1 MAMAHLRRF
10 NFAGE
15 FQRAATF
22 HHPPPPPPP
31 LSWPIPA
38 VRIFP
43 TAHGYVLIPYSPYI
57 PPQHYYL
64 SNNNYYATTTTTT
77 TTTRRR
83 STYHVQEEDQALIF
97 NVSNILRSPRQQE
110 YARRVVQ
117 HADRTAAGLS
127 EDQITKCL
135 KIKIN
140 NSCPDIANNNRDG
153 PEESDVCVICFD
165 DLCQENNKNNIGV
178 LECGHEYHSDCIR
191 RWLRMKNFCPLC
203 KAVAFKCC
211 PVRSS
216 C

>member
-1 MAMAHLRRF
+1 MAHLRRF
-10 NFAGE
+10 NFSAE
-15 FQRAATF
+15 FQRAAAF

-31 LSWPIPA
+31 LLPWAIPG
-38 VRIFP
+38 RIFP

-77 TTTRRR
+77 TRR
-83 STYHVQEEDQALIF
+83 STYLVQEEDQTLIF
-97 NVSNILRSPRQQE
+97 NASNIHHHPRQQE
-110 YARRVVQ
+110 

-140 NSCPDIANNNRDG
+140 INSCRDI
-153 PEESDVCVICFD
+153 EESEICVICFD
-165 DLCQENNKNNIGV
+165 DLCQENNNNIGA

-191 RWLRMKNFCPLC
+191 QWPRVKNFCPLC
-203 KAVAFKCC
+203 KALAFKCR